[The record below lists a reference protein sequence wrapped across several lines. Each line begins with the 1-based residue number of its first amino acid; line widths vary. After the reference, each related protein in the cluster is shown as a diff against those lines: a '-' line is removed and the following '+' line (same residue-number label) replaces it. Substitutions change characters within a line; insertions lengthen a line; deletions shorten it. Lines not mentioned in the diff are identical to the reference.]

1 MGIGDNIEN
10 AKDQL
15 VGKAKEVVGESKGD
29 PGLEIEG
36 KVQQD
41 TTLPARGHAEDDP
54 GT

>member
-15 VGKAKEVVGESKGD
+15 VGKAKEVAGESKGD

-41 TTLPARGHAEDDP
+41 PALPARGRADDDNA
-54 GT
+54 T